1 MKVGFDIDNY
11 DFTEYASALDGENLS
26 STDCDMESE
35 SIWTPAR
42 RHKKRKASASPLN
55 QVSYSEVVQSTIKK
69 VPQIPKQRNVTQP
82 KYSNIYVL
90 FHVTQKNL
98 VNKTKLKCKN

>member
-55 QVSYSEVVQSTIKK
+55 QLSFFFFFVKICKSHTIGD
-69 VPQIPKQRNVTQP
+69 IL
-82 KYSNIYVL
+82 L
-90 FHVTQKNL
+90 F
-98 VNKTKLKCKN
+98 

>member
-42 RHKKRKASASPLN
+42 RHKKRLLEGFCFSFKPGFL
-55 QVSYSEVVQSTIKK
+55 Q
-69 VPQIPKQRNVTQP
+69 
-82 KYSNIYVL
+82 
-90 FHVTQKNL
+90 
-98 VNKTKLKCKN
+98 